1 MMKNY
6 QIKYLNLLKSYKI
19 KKIQIKL
26 MKDKNI
32 KFQNK
37 LFKYILIV
45 VIVKQIYLNLKEIQN
60 FKIFQQIKIPLKQR
74 KIVNKK
80 NYYQTRRLN
89 NY

>member
-1 MMKNY
+1 MKNY

-19 KKIQIKL
+19 KKTQIKL

-45 VIVKQIYLNLKEIQN
+45 VIVKQIYLNLKEIKN
-60 FKIFQQIKIPLKQR
+60 FKIIQQIKIPLEQR

-80 NYYQTRRLN
+80 NYYQTLKLN

>member
-19 KKIQIKL
+19 KKTQIKL
-26 MKDKNI
+26 LMNKNI
-32 KFQNK
+32 KLQNK
-37 LFKYILIV
+37 LFKYIPIV
-45 VIVKQIYLNLKEIQN
+45 VIVKQIYLNLKEIKI
-60 FKIFQQIKIPLKQR
+60 FKIFKQIKIPLKQR

-80 NYYQTRRLN
+80 NYYQALRLS